1 MKKARVLHVTPSNLI
16 VATTS
21 GDVRGELVAADSKGN
36 LIGDV
41 VDVFGPVSAPYLLI
55 KPQKAA
61 VEEGTQLFLYWK
73 ARDKRERK

>member
-1 MKKARVLHVTPSNLI
+1 MKKARVVHVTPSKLI
-16 VATTS
+16 VATAS

-55 KPQKAA
+55 KPQRAT
-61 VEEGTQLFLYWK
+61 VEEGTQLFLYRK